1 MSVEQLLASM
11 TPDIYEKLK
20 TAVELGKWEN
30 GLALTETQ
38 KDNSLQAVML
48 YQSRFNTDPE
58 HFTIGTDGEITMLKK
73 SVLKRQYRNEKYR
86 NEEYRDNKSLDQEII
101 RVDIE

>member
-1 MSVEQLLASM
+1 MSVETLLASM
-11 TPDIYEKLK
+11 TPEIYEKLK

-30 GLALTETQ
+30 GVALTEAQ

-86 NEEYRDNKSLDQEII
+86 DEDEKSQEQEII
-101 RVDIE
+101 RVDVE